1 MKFLYQLKQRSPLL
15 YWFGWFNMIV
25 GLTCIAGMFIDDI
38 QLLGVNRWLKPM
50 KFYLSVGIMVWTMG
64 WLLYYL
70 SNTKKIKQYSWL
82 IVFTMFFENG
92 LILLQA
98 FRATTSH
105 FNIKTPV
112 DIMIFNFMGIFI
124 LIFTI
129 TCILICIAFFR
140 QKSFNIPTSY
150 VWGIRLGLLF
160 FVLFSLEGGMM
171 LGMMQHTV
179 GSTDGTPGISLLNW
193 SRQYGD
199 LRIAHFLGIH
209 SLQVLPIAGYYLV
222 KSKQQLFMAAAVY
235 FMAVVFVFV
244 QALRGISLFS

>member
-1 MKFLYQLKQRSPLL
+1 MNFLLQLKHRNRLL
-15 YWFGWFNMIV
+15 YWFGWFNMLV
-25 GLTCIAGMFIDDI
+25 GLACMAGMFMDDK

-70 SNTKKIKQYSWL
+70 SNAKKIKQYSWL
-82 IVFTMFFENG
+82 IAFTMLFENG

-98 FRATTSH
+98 FRDTTSH
-105 FNIKTPV
+105 FNIKTPA
-112 DIMIFNFMGIFI
+112 DILIFEFMGIFI

-129 TCILICIAFFR
+129 TCILICISFFR
-140 QKSFNIPTSY
+140 QKRFNIPDSY
-150 VWGIRLGLLF
+150 VWGIRLGLVF
-160 FVLFSLEGGMM
+160 FILFSLEGGMM
-171 LGMMQHTV
+171 LGMMKHTV
-179 GSTDGTPGISLLNW
+179 GAADGSPGIPLFNW

-209 SLQVLPIAGYYLV
+209 SLQLMPLAGYMM
-222 KSKQQLFMAAAVY
+222 KSKLQVIVAAGVY
-235 FMAVVFVFV
+235 FIVVVFVFV